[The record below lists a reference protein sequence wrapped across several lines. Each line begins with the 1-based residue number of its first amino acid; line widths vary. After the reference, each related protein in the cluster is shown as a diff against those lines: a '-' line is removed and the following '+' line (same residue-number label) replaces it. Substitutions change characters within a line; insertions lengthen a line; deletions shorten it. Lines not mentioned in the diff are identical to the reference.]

1 MKVEFLN
8 QNSTLLE
15 EKKRK
20 EEINRQK
27 MLNKEKER
35 LEQLEQIAQ
44 YELELINKYK
54 VLWKLKEE

>member
-8 QNSTLLE
+8 QNSSLLE

-20 EEINRQK
+20 EEINRKK
-27 MLNKEKER
+27 MISMEKER

>member
-8 QNSTLLE
+8 QNSSLLE

-20 EEINRQK
+20 EEINRKK
-27 MLNKEKER
+27 MISMEKER

-54 VLWKLKEE
+54 VL